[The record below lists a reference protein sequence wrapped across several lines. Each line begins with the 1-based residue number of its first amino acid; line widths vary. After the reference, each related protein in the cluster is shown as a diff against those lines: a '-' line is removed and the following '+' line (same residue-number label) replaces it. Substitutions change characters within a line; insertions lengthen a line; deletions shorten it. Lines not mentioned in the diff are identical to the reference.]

1 MKFNFTKMHGIG
13 NDYVYVN
20 CMEKELEKP
29 EEISIAVSPR
39 HFSVGSDGLIMI
51 CASDKADAKMRIF
64 NADGSEA
71 KMCGNGIRCVGK
83 YIYDKGIVDKSKTE
97 VTVDTLSGIKT
108 LKLNVADGKVESV
121 CVDMGKAILEPEKIP
136 VLAPDIMIS
145 KPVMVAGKEYKL
157 TAVSMGNPHAVCFV
171 DDVDSLDL
179 EKIGPDFENLSI
191 FPDRVNTEFVRVI
204 DDKTLQMRVWE
215 RGSGETFACGT
226 GTCATV
232 VAACLN
238 GICKQDTDVTVHLIG
253 GYLVIRYCSDGTV
266 FMTGPAA
273 IAYEGVF
280 EYEYKD

>member
-1 MKFNFTKMHGIG
+1 MKINFTKMHGIG

-20 CMEKELEKP
+20 CMEKELENP
-29 EEISIAVSPR
+29 GEISIAVSPR

-51 CASDKADAKMRIF
+51 CHSDVADAKMRMF
-64 NADGSEA
+64 NADGSEG

-83 YIYDKGIVDKSKTE
+83 YLYDKGIVNKTDI
-97 VTVDTLSGIKT
+97 TVETLSGIKK
-108 LKLNVADGKVESV
+108 LKLNIVNGKADTI
-121 CVDMGKAILEPEKIP
+121 CVDMGKAILDPKEIP
-136 VLAPDIMIS
+136 VIADDIMIN
-145 KPVMVAGKEYKL
+145 KPVMVNGKEYKL

-191 FPDRVNTEFVRVI
+191 FPERVNTEFVKVI
-204 DDKTLQMRVWE
+204 DDKTLRMRVWE

-238 GICKQDTDVTVHLIG
+238 GICKKDTDVTVHLIG
-253 GYLVIRYCSDGTV
+253 GDLIIRYCEDGTA
-266 FMTGPAA
+266 FMTGKAET
-273 IAYEGVF
+273 AYEGVF
-280 EYEYKD
+280 EYEYKA

>member
-20 CMEKELEKP
+20 CMEKELENP

-51 CASDKADAKMRIF
+51 CSSDKADAKMRIF

-83 YIYDKGIVDKSKTE
+83 FLYDKGIVNKNE
-97 VTVDTLSGIKT
+97 ITVDTLSGIKT
-108 LKLNVADGKVESV
+108 LKLNIVDNKVDTV
-121 CVDMGKAILEPEKIP
+121 CVDMGKAILEPKLIP
-136 VLAPDIMIS
+136 VIWPDIMINS
-145 KPVMVAGKEYKL
+145 PVTVLGRQYNM

-179 EKIGPDFENLSI
+179 EKIGPEFENLSI
-191 FPDRVNTEFVRVI
+191 FPDRVNTEFVKVI
-204 DDKTLQMRVWE
+204 DENTLQMRVWE

-238 GICKQDTDVTVHLIG
+238 GICKKDTDVTVHLVG
-253 GYLVIRYCSDGTV
+253 GDLTIRYCSDGTV
-266 FMTGPAA
+266 FMTGKAET
-273 IAYEGVF
+273 AYEGVF
-280 EYEYKD
+280 EYEYKN

>member
-29 EEISIAVSPR
+29 GEVSIAVSPR

-83 YIYDKGIVDKSKTE
+83 YLYDKGIVNKTE
-97 VTVDTLSGIKT
+97 VTVDTLSGIKI
-108 LKLNVADGKVESV
+108 LKLNVVDGKVDTV
-121 CVDMGKAILEPEKIP
+121 RVDMGKAILEPEKIP
-136 VLAPDIMIS
+136 VIAPEIMIN
-145 KPVMVAGKEYKL
+145 KPVTVAGKEYGL

-215 RGSGETFACGT
+215 RGSGETYACGT

-253 GYLVIRYCSDGTV
+253 GDLVIRYCSDGTV
-266 FMTGPAA
+266 FMTGKAET
-273 IAYEGVF
+273 AYEGVF

>member
-20 CMEKELEKP
+20 CMEKELENP

-51 CASDKADAKMRIF
+51 CSSDKADAKMRIF

-83 YIYDKGIVDKSKTE
+83 FLYDKGIVNKTE
-97 VTVDTLSGIKT
+97 ITVDTLSGIKT
-108 LKLNVADGKVESV
+108 LKLNIVDNKVDTV
-121 CVDMGKAILEPEKIP
+121 CVDMGKAILEPKLIP
-136 VLAPDIMIS
+136 VIWPDIMINS
-145 KPVMVAGKEYKL
+145 PVTVLGRQYNM

-171 DDVDSLDL
+171 NDVDSLDL
-179 EKIGPDFENLSI
+179 EKIGPEFENLSI
-191 FPDRVNTEFVRVI
+191 FPDRVNTEFVKVI
-204 DDKTLQMRVWE
+204 DENTLQMRVWE

-238 GICKQDTDVTVHLIG
+238 GICKKDTDVTVHLVG
-253 GYLVIRYCSDGTV
+253 GDLTIRYCSDGTV
-266 FMTGPAA
+266 FMTGKAET
-273 IAYEGVF
+273 AYEGVF
-280 EYEYKD
+280 EYEYKN